1 MDRGTEEEI
10 QTAQNREVDVMDLPL
25 SAIIPALVVVV
36 VVLALE
42 DWAYLKSKSKLQR
55 AFITGIAVFLLVL
68 VINIPLAYW

>member
-1 MDRGTEEEI
+1 MDRGAEEEI

>member
-1 MDRGTEEEI
+1 
-10 QTAQNREVDVMDLPL
+10 MDLPL